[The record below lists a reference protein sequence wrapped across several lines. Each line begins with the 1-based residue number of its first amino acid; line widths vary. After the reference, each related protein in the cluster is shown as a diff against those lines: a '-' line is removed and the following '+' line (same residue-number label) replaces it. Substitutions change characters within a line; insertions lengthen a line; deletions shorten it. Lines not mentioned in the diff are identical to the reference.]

1 MLILVDSDAI
11 NNNILCSVTCY
22 HFSKTGGLTPETIKS
37 EFVQKNKEQLKK
49 EVKELNIKL
58 NCWINGTS

>member
-37 EFVQKNKEQLKK
+37 EFAQKNKEQL
-49 EVKELNIKL
+49 
-58 NCWINGTS
+58 